1 MNLTTMANG
10 GGALAPAHLAGH
22 PVLRSKIR
30 LPTPSIRS
38 AYDVLANTAF
48 QRAPGC
54 CFYAHPRFG
63 KTEGISV
70 LADQLAQSFPAMPIF
85 SVSAAWHPRFSELTF
100 MGELLTAC
108 THVMA
113 SVGKVEQR
121 RARLRNFMWTQAQ
134 TRNSDL
140 IMLFID
146 EAQNWHEPELTTLRD
161 LSNELA
167 MEHKVQLIAVLFGT
181 PELTSLRTA
190 LVQSGRID
198 LIGRFMIHQYEFR
211 GVLTPEDLAT
221 IMSFY
226 DDPEVSEYPEGSG
239 NSYSRLLMS
248 QAYASGW
255 RLQNEV
261 ETLWGQYKLA
271 AQAGGGLNQV
281 GMLWVAE
288 SIRCFFMASLEYD
301 HPGFRGDA
309 DAWKK
314 AVAQSGFKESLGVT
328 YITPGI

>member
-1 MNLTTMANG
+1 MSHKAKANG
-10 GGALAPAHLAGH
+10 EGLRTPEQLAAH

-54 CFYAHPRFG
+54 CFFAHPRFG

-70 LADQLAQSFPAMPIF
+70 LTDQLAQSFPGMPIF
-85 SVSAAWHPRFSELTF
+85 SVSAAWHPRFSELIF

-108 THVMA
+108 THVMG

-161 LSNELA
+161 LANELA
-167 MEHKVQLIAVLFGT
+167 MEHKVQLIAVFFGT

-198 LIGRFMIHQYEFR
+198 LIGRFMIQQYEFR
-211 GVLTPEDLAT
+211 GVLTPEDLAI
-221 IMSFY
+221 IMSLY
-226 DDPEVSEYPEGSG
+226 DNPEVSEYPDGSG
-239 NSYSRLLMS
+239 YSYSHFLMG
-248 QAYASGW
+248 QAYENGW
-255 RLQNEV
+255 RLQSEV
-261 ETLWGQYKLA
+261 ETLWAQYKLA
-271 AQAGGGLNQV
+271 AQASGGLNQV
-281 GMLWVAE
+281 GMLWVAD
-288 SIRCFFMASLEYD
+288 SIRRFFMASLEYD
-301 HPGFRGDA
+301 HPGFRGDV
-309 DAWKK
+309 DAWKA
-314 AVAQSGFKESLGVT
+314 AVAQSGFKDSLGVT
-328 YITPGI
+328 YIT

>member
-1 MNLTTMANG
+1 MNLATKADG
-10 GGALAPAHLAGH
+10 VCAPTSEMLVNH

-63 KTEGISV
+63 KTEGI
-70 LADQLAQSFPAMPIF
+70 LALSDQLAQSFPEMPIF
-85 SVSAAWHPRFSELTF
+85 SVSAAWHSRFSELTF
-100 MGELLTAC
+100 IGELLTAC

-140 IMLFID
+140 IMLFVD
-146 EAQNWHEPELTTLRD
+146 EAQNWLEPELTTLRD
-161 LSNELA
+161 LANELA
-167 MEHKVQLIAVLFGT
+167 LEHKVQLIAVLFGT
-181 PELTSLRTA
+181 PQLTAVRTA
-190 LVQSGRID
+190 LVESGRID
-198 LIGRFMIHQYEFR
+198 LIGRFMIQQYEFR
-211 GVLTPEDLAT
+211 GVLTPDDLAI

-239 NSYSRLLMS
+239 YSYSQILMS

-255 RLQNEV
+255 RLKSEV
-261 ETLWGQYKLA
+261 ETLWNHYKQA
-271 AQAGGGLNQV
+271 AQSKGGLSQI
-281 GMLWVAE
+281 GMLWVSE
-288 SIRCFFMASLEYD
+288 SIRRFFMASLQFD
-301 HPGFRGDA
+301 RPGFSGD
-309 DAWKK
+309 DETWKV
-314 AVAQSGFKESLGVT
+314 AVAQSGFRNSLGVT
-328 YITPGI
+328 YVT

>member
-1 MNLTTMANG
+1 MNLTTKPNVECAPTPEQ
-10 GGALAPAHLAGH
+10 LASH

-30 LPTPSIRS
+30 LPTPSIRT
-38 AYDVLANTAF
+38 AYEVLANTAF

-63 KTEGISV
+63 KTEGITV
-70 LADQLAQSFPAMPIF
+70 LADQLTQSFPDMPIF

-113 SVGKVEQR
+113 SIGKVEQR
-121 RARLRNFMWTQAQ
+121 RARLRNFMWTQAK

-140 IMLFID
+140 IMLFVD

-161 LSNELA
+161 LANELA

-190 LVQSGRID
+190 LIQSGRID
-198 LIGRFMIHQYEFR
+198 LIGRFMIQQYEFR
-211 GVLTPEDLAT
+211 GVLTPEDLVI

-226 DDPEVSEYPEGSG
+226 DDAEVSEYPAGSG
-239 NSYSRLLMS
+239 YSYSQFLMR

-255 RLQNEV
+255 RLQSEI

-271 AQAGGGLNQV
+271 AQASGGLNQV
-281 GMLWVAE
+281 GMLWVAD
-288 SIRCFFMASLEYD
+288 SIRRFFMASLEYD
-301 HPGFRGDA
+301 HPGFHGSVD
-309 DAWKK
+309 DWKT
-314 AVAQSGFKESLGVT
+314 AVAQSGFKDSLGIT
-328 YITPGI
+328 YIT